1 MAEPTRPTDT
11 VGTLAAGLAGGGPRD
26 EPGGTLDRDS
36 MQGIFRTLR
45 WRVFFVL
52 AAAILAVFAT
62 GALLLLAPMEYALI
76 GIPALLVAEF
86 VLGFVLSGKLL
97 ALALARHHERLRD
110 DLVRQQDE
118 TRRSLV
124 ERWRS
129 LDAADRDRLR
139 ERFPDVDWGA
149 IDALVGTGPGPGT
162 KH

>member
-1 MAEPTRPTDT
+1 MAEPTKT
-11 VGTLAAGLAGGGPRD
+11 VDPVPFAAAAALAAGPAGEAGVG
-26 EPGGTLDRDS
+26 LDPDGVR
-36 MQGIFRTLR
+36 GIFRMLR

-52 AAAILAVFAT
+52 AGAILSVFAA

-110 DLVRQQDE
+110 DLLRQQDE
-118 TRRSLV
+118 TKRSLV

-139 ERFPDVDWGA
+139 ERFPDVDWSA
-149 IDALVGTGPGPGT
+149 IDGLAGTGSEPET